1 MKVNAPFDFANLSD
15 NELFTILENNVA
27 PTAYTQPLMELLLRY
42 CERIKTLEEEVSI
55 LKTASP
61 KLPAKKTGRKRTAF
75 YVNTTPLDDDFLM
88 YLIDYD
94 YYTIAELEAEVGAKK
109 NQLRNRYKRAKE
121 KQKIKKENKNHAN
134 H

>member
-27 PTAYTQPLMELLLRY
+27 PTAYTQPLTELLLRY
-42 CERIKTLEEEVSI
+42 CERIKTLEEEVSM
-55 LKTASP
+55 LKTTSP
-61 KLPAKKTGRKRTAF
+61 KLPAKKNGRKRTTF

-94 YYTIAELEAEVGAKK
+94 YYTIAQLEAEVGAKK

-121 KQKIKKENKNHAN
+121 KQKIEKENKNYAN

>member
-27 PTAYTQPLMELLLRY
+27 PTAYTQPLTELLLRY

-61 KLPAKKTGRKRTAF
+61 KLPAKKF
-75 YVNTTPLDDDFLM
+75 LVFSSPLL
-88 YLIDYD
+88 
-94 YYTIAELEAEVGAKK
+94 
-109 NQLRNRYKRAKE
+109 NRS
-121 KQKIKKENKNHAN
+121 AN
-134 H
+134 PII